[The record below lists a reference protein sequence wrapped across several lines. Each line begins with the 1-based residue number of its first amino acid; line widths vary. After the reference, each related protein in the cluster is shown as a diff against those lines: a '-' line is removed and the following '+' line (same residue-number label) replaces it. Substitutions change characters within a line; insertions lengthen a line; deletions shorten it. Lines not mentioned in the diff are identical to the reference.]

1 MTINA
6 GRAGGKE
13 LTLRI
18 GFDLGGTKMLAAVI
32 DDDNRVIGKGKT
44 KTGRFG
50 NDEIARKTEELI
62 RDAIDDAGVSL
73 GQITALGI
81 AVPGLIDA
89 ERGIVLHTPN
99 IGIHNLDL
107 GARIRAAFDTP
118 AHLCNDVNAGLWGEF
133 VHGAARGYRHVVG
146 VFPGTGVGGALILD
160 GGLYLG
166 KSGGAGEI
174 GHITV
179 QSDGRI
185 CGCGNYG
192 CLETVASKTALARD
206 LVVLA
211 QSGRSAT
218 FAEAGATDI
227 KLVKSGLI
235 KRAIEAGEA
244 PVADVL
250 HNAARLLGVGL
261 AAMVNTFDP
270 ELVLLGGG
278 LIEKLSDHIVP
289 VAEQEMRRRA
299 MPNLVGDVVLRTAA
313 LGDDAAVVGAADL
326 AARASTGTRG

>member
-1 MTINA
+1 M
-6 GRAGGKE
+6 
-13 LTLRI
+13 RI
-18 GFDLGGTKMLAAVI
+18 GFDLGGTKMLAAVL
-32 DDDNRVIGKGKT
+32 DDDNQTIGRAKT
-44 KTGRFG
+44 KTEGFG
-50 NDEIARKTEELI
+50 NDEIAGKIEEVI
-62 RDAIDDAGVSL
+62 ATAIDAAGVSAA
-73 GQITALGI
+73 QITAIGI

-89 ERGIVLHTPN
+89 RRGIVLHTPN
-99 IGIHNLDL
+99 IGIRNLDL
-107 GARIRAAFDTP
+107 GARIRATFGSSAL
-118 AHLCNDVNAGLWGEF
+118 LCNDVNAGLWGEF

-146 VFPGTGVGGALILD
+146 VFPGTGIGGALILN

-166 KSGGAGEI
+166 KSGGAGEV

-179 QSDGRI
+179 QSDGRV

-206 LVVLA
+206 LAVLA

-235 KRAIEAGEA
+235 KKAIDAGETL
-244 PVADVL
+244 VADVL
-250 HNAARLLGVGL
+250 HRAARFLGLGL

-289 VAEQEMRRRA
+289 IAEQEMRQRA
-299 MPNLVGDVVLRTAA
+299 MPNLVGDVVLRTAQ
-313 LGDDAAVVGAADL
+313 LGDNAVVVGAADL
-326 AARASTGTRG
+326 AAHAQLSETRG